1 MNDYAAKYHGLV
13 DRVVGAEDA
22 TESSMAQCDLMTL
35 STEVRKEVEDIK
47 GSVKSLKD
55 AYAATPEGLLA
66 RKTRAVSEK
75 IGSQEGLDIFK
86 LPVKK
91 IHEVIRHFQS
101 FFSLNCKIDHG
112 LALERTSRTLSATTP
127 SARRTST
134 WRRKS
139 S

>member
-1 MNDYAAKYHGLV
+1 MNEYSGKYHDLV
-13 DRVVGAEDA
+13 DEVVAAEDP
-22 TESSMAQCDLMTL
+22 TKSSMAQCDLMTL

-91 IHEVIRHFQS
+91 IHEVIRHFH
-101 FFSLNCKIDHG
+101 FFFH
-112 LALERTSRTLSATTP
+112 
-127 SARRTST
+127 
-134 WRRKS
+134 
-139 S
+139 